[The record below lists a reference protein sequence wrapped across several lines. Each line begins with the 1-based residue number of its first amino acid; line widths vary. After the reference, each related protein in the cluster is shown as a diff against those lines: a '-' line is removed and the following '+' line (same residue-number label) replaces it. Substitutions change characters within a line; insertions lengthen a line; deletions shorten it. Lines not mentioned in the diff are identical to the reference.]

1 MATTPST
8 LSPLDAAFLYFETPT
23 QPLHVGC
30 VALLDAPVP
39 FDDLMALF
47 ADRLLRFERYRQR
60 PVRPTLDLGLPAWEH
75 FRDFDPRRH
84 VRRVAVPPP
93 GDEEALHE
101 LIDTLFATALDPG
114 LPLWETYL
122 IEGLPGGRAALL
134 LKIHHCMIDGVSGA
148 QLLEVLTD
156 PEGPQPSVA
165 SPPTL
170 PLPMPRRRT
179 SGPLERL
186 VELLDPAR
194 PRAQLQ
200 SIREVMRS
208 IGAFVTA
215 PSSRLPFNGTL
226 TGRRRIVWASFAMSD
241 VLAIRGTVGCK
252 VNDVVLAVITGALRH
267 YLVAHGV
274 ATESAA
280 VRTLV
285 PVSVRPPSDHL
296 TLGNLVAAM
305 FPRLPV
311 HIDEPLARLRE
322 ISREMNELKER
333 GQARASGFLMSVV
346 GQLPAPVE
354 ALLGRLLSGQS
365 LVNTVC
371 TNVPGPAG
379 RRTLLGRRVLEIH
392 PIVPLFQAMGLEFA
406 ILSYGGRL
414 SITAAADPGLV
425 PDAAAIA
432 PALAASF
439 RELQE
444 AALGSV
450 AAAPEMSRA
459 CFRVGDLMTRQLLA
473 VSPEDSFADAW
484 QIMREARVRH
494 LPVVDRDLRL
504 IGLVTHRDL
513 VGHAP
518 SDLEDP
524 REEDRVAALAGVHV
538 GDLMETHLSTS
549 SPEEPLVDAGRR
561 MLQGKI
567 GCLPVLGGG
576 GRLVGIIT
584 ESDFVR
590 WTTTLAAEIGPAGG
604 ERGLH
609 AGTRH

>member
-1 MATTPST
+1 MGTEPST
-8 LSPLDAAFLYFETPT
+8 LSALDAAFLYFETPT

-30 VALLDAPVP
+30 VALLAAPVP
-39 FDDLMALF
+39 FADLVALF
-47 ADRLLRFERYRQR
+47 HDRLFRFRRYRQC
-60 PVRPTLDLGLPAWEH
+60 PVRPTLDLGLPTWED
-75 FRDFDPRRH
+75 FADFDPRRH

-114 LPLWETYL
+114 LPLWESYL

-156 PEGPQPSVA
+156 PEEPQA
-165 SPPTL
+165 SAPPISTL
-170 PLPMPRRRT
+170 PAVRRRQP
-179 SGPLERL
+179 GPLERL

-200 SIREVMRS
+200 NIREVMRS

-215 PSSRLPFNGTL
+215 PSSRLPFNGSL

-241 VLAIRGTVGCK
+241 VLAVRGAVGCK

-267 YLVAHGV
+267 YLAARGV
-274 ATESAA
+274 APESVT

-285 PVSVRPPSDHL
+285 PVSVRPPEDRL

-311 HIDEPLARLRE
+311 DIADPLLRLQE
-322 ISREMNELKER
+322 IAREMNALKER

-354 ALLGRLLSGQS
+354 ALLGRLLSEQS

-392 PIVPLFQAMGLEFA
+392 PVVPLFQAMGLEFA

-414 SITAAADPGLV
+414 SITAAADPALV
-425 PDAAAIA
+425 PDAAAIP

-444 AALGSV
+444 AALGTAV
-450 AAAPEMSRA
+450 VAPEVTPAS
-459 CFRVGDLMTRQLLA
+459 FRVGDLMTRQLLA
-473 VSPEDSFADAW
+473 ISPQDSFADAW
-484 QIMREARVRH
+484 QIMREARIRH
-494 LPVVDRDLRL
+494 LPVVDRELRL

-518 SDLEDP
+518 SDLAEP
-524 REEDRVAALAGVHV
+524 REDERVAALASVHV
-538 GDLMETHLSTS
+538 GDIMETHLSTS
-549 SPEEPLVDAGRR
+549 SPDEPLVDAAQR

-567 GCLPVLGGG
+567 GCLPVVAGG

-590 WTTTLAAEIGPAGG
+590 WTTTFAAGLAPDAGM
-604 ERGLH
+604 
-609 AGTRH
+609 RH